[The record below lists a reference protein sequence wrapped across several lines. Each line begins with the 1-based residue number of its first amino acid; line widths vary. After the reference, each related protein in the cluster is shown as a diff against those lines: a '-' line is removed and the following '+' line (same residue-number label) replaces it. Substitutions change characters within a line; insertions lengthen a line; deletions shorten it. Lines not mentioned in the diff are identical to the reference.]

1 MELTVKSIV
10 NGNEVTLAGENGIY
24 QGEQTAPVQELKTT
38 DANAYYPV
46 TVTAEDAAG
55 NVTVNNDNTVRVE
68 NDFSF
73 QIIAADPQGKE
84 LDFLNDAE
92 VDVDIGT
99 DNDFELT
106 ISMADY
112 GENYA
117 YGNRVFI
124 PDTEYGGLIEDM
136 NVITKNDE
144 IKLNGYTWRGLL
156 TQKVVEPPDGA
167 DNLVL
172 NGELNTVIREL
183 VGDRFG
189 DLFIVEDVN
198 TGVVLKNL
206 TTDRYA
212 TLYDTIMKFLDAS
225 GYRLKIWYQQGER
238 TEPGAVHLQAVPV
251 VDYSEQL
258 EYSQDAN
265 LDFNVRDYRRGINHL
280 ICAGGGE
287 GTERIILHL
296 YVQEDGSIGK
306 TQFYTGLAERTA
318 YYDYGNAED
327 EEKLEEGGIKRLTE
341 LQNYKK
347 FEISVDDIDLE
358 LGDIVGGREY
368 ITGTEVK
375 KPVSGKIFK
384 QKDGQIT
391 IEYKLKGAD

>member
-1 MELTVKSIV
+1 MELKVKSIV

-24 QGEQTAPVQELKTT
+24 QGEQTAPVQGLKTT

-55 NVTVNNDNTVRVE
+55 NVTLNNDNTVRVE

-84 LDFLNDAE
+84 LDFLNNAE

-124 PDTEYGGLIEDM
+124 PDTEYGGLIEGM

-156 TQKVVEPPDGA
+156 AQKVVEPPDGA
-167 DNLVL
+167 GNLVL

-198 TGVVLKNL
+198 TGVILKNWVV
-206 TTDRYA
+206 DRYA
-212 TLYDTIMKFLDAS
+212 ILHDTIMKFLDAS
-225 GYRLKIWYQQGER
+225 GYRLKIWYQQGEH

-306 TQFYTGLAERTA
+306 TQFYTGLSERTA

-327 EEKLEEGGIKRLTE
+327 EEKLEEGGMKRLTE

-375 KPVSGKIFK
+375 KPVAGKIFN
-384 QKDGQIT
+384 QKNGQMSIQ
-391 IEYKLKGAD
+391 YKLKGAD

>member
-1 MELTVKSIV
+1 MELKVV
-10 NGNEVTLAGENGIY
+10 
-24 QGEQTAPVQELKTT
+24 
-38 DANAYYPV
+38 
-46 TVTAEDAAG
+46 
-55 NVTVNNDNTVRVE
+55 
-68 NDFSF
+68 
-73 QIIAADPQGKE
+73 AADASGKE
-84 LDFLNDAE
+84 LAYLDDVE

-106 ISMADY
+106 ISIADY

-117 YGNRVFI
+117 YGNRIFI

-136 NVITKNDE
+136 NVITANDE

-156 TQKVVEPPDGA
+156 TQKIVEPQDGA
-167 DNLVL
+167 NNLIL

-189 DLFIVEDVN
+189 DLFTVEDVD
-198 TGVVLKNL
+198 TGVVLHNWVV
-206 TTDRYA
+206 DRYA

-225 GYRLKIWYQQGER
+225 ECRLKIRYQQGER

-258 EYSQDAN
+258 EYSQDAD

-280 ICAGGGE
+280 ICAGKGE
-287 GTERIILHL
+287 GSERTILHL
-296 YVQEDGSIGK
+296 YVQEDGSIGR
-306 TQFYTGLAERTA
+306 TQFYTGLSERTA
-318 YYDYGNAED
+318 YYDYGSAED
-327 EEKLEEGGIKRLTE
+327 EEKLEEGAMKRLAE
-341 LQNYKK
+341 LQSYKK
-347 FEISVDDIDLE
+347 FEVSVDDIGLE

-375 KPVSGKIFK
+375 KPVVAKIFN
-384 QKDGQIT
+384 QKDGQT
-391 IEYKLKGAD
+391 FIEYKLKGAD

>member
-1 MELTVKSIV
+1 MELKV
-10 NGNEVTLAGENGIY
+10 
-24 QGEQTAPVQELKTT
+24 
-38 DANAYYPV
+38 
-46 TVTAEDAAG
+46 
-55 NVTVNNDNTVRVE
+55 
-68 NDFSF
+68 
-73 QIIAADPQGKE
+73 IAANPSGKE
-84 LDFLNDAE
+84 LAYLDDAE

-117 YGNRVFI
+117 YGNRIFI

-136 NVITKNDE
+136 NVITANDE

-167 DNLVL
+167 ENLIL

-198 TGVVLKNL
+198 TGVILKNWVV
-206 TTDRYA
+206 DRYA
-212 TLYDTIMKFLDAS
+212 ILHDTIMKFLDAS

-306 TQFYTGLAERTA
+306 TQFYTGLSERTA

-327 EEKLEEGGIKRLTE
+327 EEKLEEGGMKRLTE

-375 KPVSGKIFK
+375 KPVAGKIFN
-384 QKDGQIT
+384 QKNGQMSIQ
-391 IEYKLKGAD
+391 YKLKGAD

>member
-84 LDFLNDAE
+84 LDFLNNAE

-198 TGVVLKNL
+198 TGVILKNWVV
-206 TTDRYA
+206 DRYA

-306 TQFYTGLAERTA
+306 TQFYTGLSERTA

-327 EEKLEEGGIKRLTE
+327 EEKLEEGGMKRLTE

-375 KPVSGKIFK
+375 NPVAVKIFN
-384 QKDGQIT
+384 QKEGQVSIQ
-391 IEYKLKGAD
+391 YKLKGAD

>member
-1 MELTVKSIV
+1 MELKVKSIV

-156 TQKVVEPPDGA
+156 TQKVVEPPDGE

-198 TGVVLKNL
+198 TGAVLKNW

-212 TLYDTIMKFLDAS
+212 TLYDTIMKFLEAY

-287 GTERIILHL
+287 GTERTILHL

-306 TQFYTGLAERTA
+306 TQFYTGLSERTA

-327 EEKLEEGGIKRLTE
+327 EEKLEEGGMKRLTE

-347 FEISVDDIDLE
+347 FEVSVDDIDLE

-375 KPVSGKIFK
+375 KPVAGKIFN
-384 QKDGQIT
+384 QKDGQVSIQ
-391 IEYKLKGAD
+391 YKLKGAD

>member
-1 MELTVKSIV
+1 MGLEIKSIL
-10 NGNEVTLAGENGIY
+10 NENTVTLEEENGIY
-24 QGEQTAPVQELKTT
+24 KGEQTAPVQELNTT
-38 DANAYYPV
+38 DSAAYYPI
-46 TVTAEDAAG
+46 TVTAEDSAG
-55 NVTVNNDNTVRVE
+55 NVTVNNDHMLKVE
-68 NDFSF
+68 NDFNF
-73 QIIAADPQGKE
+73 QVIAADPQGRE
-84 LDFLNDAE
+84 LAYLDDVE

-99 DNDFELT
+99 DNDFELI

-167 DNLVL
+167 DNLIL
-172 NGELNTVIREL
+172 NGELNAVIKEL

-189 DLFIVEDVN
+189 DLFTVDTVD
-198 TGVVLKNL
+198 TGVSLNGWVV
-206 TTDRYA
+206 DRYA
-212 TLYDTIMKFLDAS
+212 TLYDTIMKFLEAY

-238 TEPGAVHLQAVPV
+238 TEPGAVHLRAVPV

-287 GTERIILHL
+287 GTERTILHL

-306 TQFYTGLAERTA
+306 TQFYTGLSERTS

-327 EEKLEEGGIKRLTE
+327 EEKLEEGGMKRLTE

-375 KPVSGKIFK
+375 KPVAGKIFNK
-384 QKDGQIT
+384 KEGQVSIQ
-391 IEYKLKGAD
+391 YKLKGAD

>member
-55 NVTVNNDNTVRVE
+55 NVTVNNDNTVMVE

-73 QIIAADPQGKE
+73 QVIAADPQGKE

-198 TGVVLKNL
+198 TGVILKNWVV
-206 TTDRYA
+206 DRYA
-212 TLYDTIMKFLDAS
+212 TLYDTIMKFLYSS

-238 TEPGAVHLQAVPV
+238 TEPGAVHLKAVPV

-327 EEKLEEGGIKRLTE
+327 EEKLEEGGMKRLTE

>member
-198 TGVVLKNL
+198 TGVVLKNWVV
-206 TTDRYA
+206 DRYA

-238 TEPGAVHLQAVPV
+238 TEPGAVHLKAVPV

-280 ICAGGGE
+280 ICAGGGM
-287 GTERIILHL
+287 GAERIILHL

-306 TQFYTGLAERTA
+306 TQFYTGLSERTA

-327 EEKLEEGGIKRLTE
+327 EEKLEEGGMKRLTE